1 MLKNQNQDQNKD
13 QQQQQQSQDQKQQP
27 QQQRQSGI
35 SKENAEKILKAME
48 NEENATRQRVN
59 AERNKN
65 GAPAR
70 RQVTNPW

>member
-1 MLKNQNQDQNKD
+1 
-13 QQQQQQSQDQKQQP
+13 
-27 QQQRQSGI
+27 
-35 SKENAEKILKAME
+35 ME

-59 AERNKN
+59 AERHKN